1 MPKSLTGGS
10 RMTMRPS
17 SLRINRENARWLGV
31 CAGIADWLDIP
42 AALVRVVFIICVL
55 SWPTLIL
62 AYFCLY
68 FCLDKDI
75 TPEKMRQ
82 YFKNANTAEHFRQ
95 LDYRKPIYKNSR
107 NRRISGVC
115 SGIADYF
122 EVSAFIVRA
131 ITLCSLFI
139 FGPFTVLAYIICAIV
154 FDPDPHAV
162 PSDRRARRKERK
174 REKHLRRQR
183 RRGRKNSYINEEFQ
197 AATEQAR
204 TETADAEATE
214 ADVEQADDTGN
225 SYSMDERNEVYSTL
239 ELRLR
244 EIEAFITSKKFR
256 LHCEINRI

>member
-1 MPKSLTGGS
+1 
-10 RMTMRPS
+10 MTTRPS
-17 SLRINRENARWLGV
+17 SLRINKENARWLGV
-31 CAGIADWLDIP
+31 CAGVADWLDVP

-75 TPEKMRQ
+75 TPEKMRE
-82 YFKNANTAEHFRQ
+82 YFKNASTAEHFRQ

-107 NRRISGVC
+107 NKRIAGVC

-122 EVSAFIVRA
+122 EVNTFIVRA

-183 RRGRKNSYINEEFQ
+183 RRGRKNSYVNEEFE
-197 AATEQAR
+197 AATAQPR
-204 TETADAEATE
+204 TETEAE
-214 ADVEQADDTGN
+214 ADVEQTDNTDAY
-225 SYSMDERNEVYSTL
+225 YSMDECNEVYSSM